1 MSNPTKLTGYHL
13 WLSTQYRQKSLNRIL
28 KEFNLTHAQYIIMQ
42 YLSRADLK
50 KKLSWLSQ
58 NKIAKEL
65 DLDPMMISNVLRLL
79 EKKWYIVRKKSTSW
93 VVSNSLWLSKIG
105 HDLITKAHNVVLK
118 LEEKMFDDDSAKKLK
133 KCFKKIVE
141 STQ

>member
-93 VVSNSLWLSKIG
+93 VVSNSLWLSKVG
-105 HDLITKAHNVVLK
+105 HDLITKAHHVVLK

-141 STQ
+141 SAQ

>member
-93 VVSNSLWLSKIG
+93 VVSNNLWLSKVG

-118 LEEKMFDDDSAKKLK
+118 LEEKMFDDDNAKKLK
-133 KCFKKIVE
+133 KCFKKIVD
-141 STQ
+141 SAQ